1 METKEHDVSTRKTFL
16 LLLILL
22 VAGLTLVRPAF
33 SAAQRQPDF
42 DAIDAF
48 IERQMQRHRIPGLAL
63 GITHDGEIVHLRGFG
78 DAGHG
83 QEVTPQTP
91 FFIGSVT
98 KSFTALAV
106 MQLVDAGQVELDTPV
121 QTYIPWFQV
130 ADEQAS
136 ETITV
141 RHLLNQTSGLSDAGF
156 HRPDLSTDTTLEES
170 IRDLKTAQL
179 TAPVGS
185 KYQYFNL
192 NYNALGLIVEY
203 VSGQD
208 FGAYLRDHIFTP
220 LEMQNTF
227 VSRQEAEQAGLA
239 QGHNVALGFP
249 LRRRQ
254 PFYAYDLPAGF
265 VISTAEDMTH
275 YLIAQNDGG
284 MYRDRQILSPE
295 SVSVMHRPP
304 AEIESS
310 YAMAWDL
317 SKHNGVEVIAHDGAV
332 QTFLANATLLPE
344 QGYGYV
350 ILINQNSIAHLALA
364 LEEISMGVTDLL
376 LGREPS
382 PGLAVRVLYAL
393 ITVMILFDLG
403 RHVRNL
409 VRLSRGRVEARP
421 TWRLILGLIFP
432 VLLLVG
438 APLLLVAQAGGET
451 TRVLLFSYMPGI
463 TAWFVLGVLLS
474 LAEAVLRMRALGAP
488 SQG

>member
-1 METKEHDVSTRKTFL
+1 MSTRKLFAL
-16 LLLILL
+16 VQILA
-22 VAGLTLVRPAF
+22 VAGLMLARPAF
-33 SAAQRQPDF
+33 SAAQHQPDF

-48 IERQMQRHRIPGLAL
+48 IERQMRRHRIPGLAL
-63 GITHDGEIVHLRGFG
+63 GITHHGEIVHLRGFG
-78 DAGHG
+78 DAGNG
-83 QEVTPQTP
+83 EKITPQTP

-106 MQLVDAGQVELDTPV
+106 MQLVDAGEVELDAPV
-121 QTYIPWFQV
+121 RTYIPWFQV

-136 ETITV
+136 EKITV

-156 HRPDLSTDTTLEES
+156 HRPDLSLDTTLEETV
-170 IRDLKTAQL
+170 RDLKTAQL

-208 FGAYLRDHIFTP
+208 FGAYLRDYIFAP

-275 YLIAQNDGG
+275 YLIAQNNGG

-304 AEIESS
+304 NEIESS
-310 YAMAWDL
+310 YAMAWDV
-317 SKHNGVEVIAHDGAV
+317 SEHNGVEVISHDGAV

-350 ILINQNSIAHLALA
+350 ILINQNSLAHMMLA
-364 LEEISMGVTDLL
+364 LEEIGAGVTDLL

-382 PGLAVRVLYAL
+382 QGLALRVLYAL
-393 ITVMILFDLG
+393 LTVVVLFDLG
-403 RHVRNL
+403 RHVRN
-409 VRLSRGRVEARP
+409 VIRFSRGRVNARP
-421 TWRLILGLIFP
+421 KWCLILGLILP
-432 VLLLVG
+432 VVFLVG
-438 APLLLVAQAGGET
+438 IPLLLVAQAGAET
-451 TRVLLFSYMPGI
+451 TKVLLFSYMPGI
-463 TAWFVLGVLLS
+463 TAWFVLGVLFS
-474 LAEAVLRMRALGAP
+474 LAEAVLKMRALGAP
-488 SQG
+488 SASQD